1 MNKNLMINEE
11 LDLGRVWKDIAN
23 VWDVTKLVFKD
34 ILNTSATLIKITF
47 MTDEKKMKEE
57 LGKWEQRKK
66 LIDQEIFSK
75 IEEVRKSF
83 GPDFKA
89 ALFLTNPG
97 LYMTERTLIGAGPAF
112 NQLNKFFEDAGIAI
126 SDLPSIFPS
135 GTPEGEEQLARRMRD
150 SLQGNI
156 SPYENMA
163 DFSRDAKRINDQLSE
178 IIGISGKINENF
190 EGVDDVRFTL
200 LEARQDSSENLIELS
215 REGIINGAKEF
226 FQTNKQEQL
235 IDSSAINNYVNFKK
249 EELNRFIAILNTPVS
264 FVKKIS
270 EAKDLKELRDVI
282 EAFEKEPLYKVE
294 GIDDQKEKEL
304 IQVAKELFEK
314 TKEEGK
320 EAIKKVIQAANSNL
334 SADKIT
340 DDQLND
346 LCKMIVARS
355 SFEGLIESLKKP
367 TEDMLKEQSELKES
381 FKKQFSDNINKD
393 ELSFLRQQKDGKKMA
408 DFIIEG
414 INKIDSAGL

>member
-1 MNKNLMINEE
+1 MNKNLAINEE

-23 VWDVTKLVFKD
+23 VWNVTKLVFQD

-75 IEEVRKSF
+75 IEEVRESF

-89 ALFLTNPG
+89 VLFLTNPG

-150 SLQGNI
+150 ALQGNI

-163 DFSRDAKRINDQLSE
+163 DFSRDAKRINDQLSK
-178 IIGISGKINENF
+178 ITGISGKINENF

-215 REGIINGAKEF
+215 REGIVDGVKEF

-235 IDSSAINNYVNFKK
+235 IDSSAINDYLKFKK
-249 EELNRFIAILNTPVS
+249 EELNRFIVILNTPVS

-270 EAKDLKELRDVI
+270 EAKDLKELRNII
-282 EAFEKEPLYKVE
+282 EAFEKESLYKVE

-314 TKEEGK
+314 TKKEGK
-320 EAIKKVIQAANSNL
+320 EAVKKVIQAANSNL

-346 LCKMIVARS
+346 LCKLIVARS

-367 TEDMLKEQSELKES
+367 TEDMLKEQKELKES
-381 FKKQFSDNINKD
+381 FKKQFSDNLSKD
-393 ELSFLRQQKDGKKMA
+393 ELSFLRQQKDGKKME
-408 DFIIEG
+408 DFILNG